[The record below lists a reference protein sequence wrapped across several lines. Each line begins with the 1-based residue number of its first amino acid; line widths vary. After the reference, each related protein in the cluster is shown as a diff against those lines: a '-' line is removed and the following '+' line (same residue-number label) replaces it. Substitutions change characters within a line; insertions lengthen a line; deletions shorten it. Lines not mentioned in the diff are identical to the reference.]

1 MDGGDLKTYLEGLG
15 VALDGPI
22 DALQTLVETRR
33 TLDRVECLLVE
44 QARSNRSSWAEIG
57 DALGISRQAAYSRHR
72 PFVKPTA
79 GDSPRPP
86 G

>member
-1 MDGGDLKTYLEGLG
+1 MDGFELKAYLEGLG
-15 VALDGPI
+15 VALEGPI

-33 TLDRVECLLVE
+33 TLDRVESLLVE

-57 DALGISRQAAYSRHR
+57 DALGVSRQAAYSRHR
-72 PFVKPTA
+72 PLVKPTA
-79 GDSPRPP
+79 GDSPRLH